1 MHCALLPSFLD
12 KKAKA
17 VSHWLWRKVSVSTLR
32 CGVLSGRF
40 LTSTEAKHFL
50 RLRLTSVCV
59 DAGESQATEA
69 KPGRSLSPQAY
80 GAGQISLQGPA
91 GLCWEGDRGPRGI
104 LEPSTEMC
112 PKQWLKCVLNKE
124 NNSTTPSRPQTK
136 TSPKNTERSWLSH
149 GAAISILIAHTC
161 QQGEQGNRRQSL
173 EFREMR
179 NTGKW
184 RGQ

>member
-59 DAGESQATEA
+59 DAGESQAAEA

-91 GLCWEGDRGPRGI
+91 GLSWEGDKSPRGI

-112 PKQWLKCVLNKE
+112 PKQWLKCVWNKG
-124 NNSTTPSRPQTK
+124 NNSTTPSGPKQKHLPRTQREAG
-136 TSPKNTERSWLSH
+136 SPMELR
-149 GAAISILIAHTC
+149 
-161 QQGEQGNRRQSL
+161 
-173 EFREMR
+173 FPF
-179 NTGKW
+179 
-184 RGQ
+184 